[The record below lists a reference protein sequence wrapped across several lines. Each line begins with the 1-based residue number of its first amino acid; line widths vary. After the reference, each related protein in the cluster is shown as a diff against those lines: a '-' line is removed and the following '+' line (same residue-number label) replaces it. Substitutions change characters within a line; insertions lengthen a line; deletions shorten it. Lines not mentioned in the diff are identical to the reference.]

1 MDWQL
6 LINHAGLILKKHS
19 PEILT
24 GTGIVCVVGG
34 TVLACRATL
43 KTGDVL
49 DELNDNLDDIH
60 TKIEESEKPDE
71 TGAVLDYPVEDQRKD
86 IVKTYVRSGLKL
98 AGLYLPAVALEA
110 GGIGCILASDSIQT
124 KRIGSLG
131 SALAATTVAFD
142 KYRKRVKDAVGEEEE
157 RDIYYGVKKVEVEEE
172 VTDEKGKTKKVK
184 KEVKVVD
191 DNNFGPYS
199 RFFDES
205 CYEWDKNPEYNL
217 TFLTQMENQ
226 MNNQLRAK
234 GHLYLN
240 EVYDA
245 LGMERSKA
253 GQVVGWLYDPN
264 NENLQNHVSFD
275 IFNGKREANRNFV
288 NGFENVIL
296 LDFNVDG
303 NILDMMP

>member
-1 MDWQL
+1 M
-6 LINHAGLILKKHS
+6 
-19 PEILT
+19 
-24 GTGIVCVVGG
+24 
-34 TVLACRATL
+34 
-43 KTGDVL
+43 
-49 DELNDNLDDIH
+49 
-60 TKIEESEKPDE
+60 
-71 TGAVLDYPVEDQRKD
+71 
-86 IVKTYVRSGLKL
+86 
-98 AGLYLPAVALEA
+98 
-110 GGIGCILASDSIQT
+110 
-124 KRIGSLG
+124 
-131 SALAATTVAFD
+131 
-142 KYRKRVKDAVGEEEE
+142 
-157 RDIYYGVKKVEVEEE
+157 
-172 VTDEKGKTKKVK
+172 KTKKVK

-264 NENLQNHVSFD
+264 NENLHNLFY
-275 IFNGKREANRNFV
+275 F
-288 NGFENVIL
+288 
-296 LDFNVDG
+296 
-303 NILDMMP
+303 